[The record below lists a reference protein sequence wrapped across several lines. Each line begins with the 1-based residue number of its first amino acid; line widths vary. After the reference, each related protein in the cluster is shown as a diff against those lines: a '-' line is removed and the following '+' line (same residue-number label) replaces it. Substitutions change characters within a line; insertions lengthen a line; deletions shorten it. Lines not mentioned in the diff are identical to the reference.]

1 MGRWA
6 GAGSQARVD
15 DGSVSALPY
24 LLFPQPP
31 SSTVRAS
38 CFRLL
43 FTFIHL
49 LAPPLSSIPK
59 VRSVISG
66 DLLQKQSAS
75 PHKQAELVS
84 LVLAISLFFPATNR
98 LVPICI
104 YHIMP
109 RLTTYQSKN
118 VSFQRLRHTSDNLH
132 VSPRSSGASSCSP

>member
-1 MGRWA
+1 MRLVVYHNTLHTQW
-6 GAGSQARVD
+6 D
-15 DGSVSALPY
+15 DGPGPDLRHESMMA
-24 LLFPQPP
+24 P
-31 SSTVRAS
+31 SSPYPIFSFPSRH
-38 CFRLL
+38 RLPSGPLVFVFL

-59 VRSVISG
+59 VRSVIAG
-66 DLLQKQSAS
+66 DLLQRQSAS

-109 RLTTYQSKN
+109 RLTTYQSKKCL
-118 VSFQRLRHTSDNLH
+118 FPT
-132 VSPRSSGASSCSP
+132 PSSLF